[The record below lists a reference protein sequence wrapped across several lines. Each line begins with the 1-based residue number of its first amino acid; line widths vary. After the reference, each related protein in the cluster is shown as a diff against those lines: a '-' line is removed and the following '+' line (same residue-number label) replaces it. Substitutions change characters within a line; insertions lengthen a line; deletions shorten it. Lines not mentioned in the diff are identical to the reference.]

1 MDPGLS
7 GIVSSNSSLTYR
19 KKVSE
24 ILINGKEEMLSV
36 QLFLHF
42 LFGEDE
48 IESSRSQEKNGI
60 CKWFPRKSFPAHNS
74 ITVRFVCKQIQSY
87 D

>member
-19 KKVSE
+19 KKVSK

-60 CKWFPRKSFPAHNS
+60 CKWFPRKSFPTRNS
-74 ITVRFVCKQIQSY
+74 IAV
-87 D
+87 